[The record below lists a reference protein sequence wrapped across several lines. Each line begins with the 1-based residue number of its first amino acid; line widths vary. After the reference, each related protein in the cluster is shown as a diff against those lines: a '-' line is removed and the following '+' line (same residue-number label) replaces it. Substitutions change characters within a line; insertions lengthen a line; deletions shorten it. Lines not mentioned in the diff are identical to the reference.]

1 MEPLLKNWQT
11 HDFTVKMLDW
21 SAVRGSRLAHTCR
34 RCERRFSRFTALAHG
49 VCAID
54 REGRNL
60 ESSVSSRWLSEV
72 CPRTSSE
79 SDNQDRKRLREPTA
93 Q

>member
-1 MEPLLKNWQT
+1 MDPWVKNWDT

-21 SAVRGSRLAHTCR
+21 SAVRGSRLAHSCR
-34 RCERRFSRFTALAHG
+34 RCGRRFSRFTLLAHG

-54 REGRNL
+54 GQGRNL
-60 ESSVSSRWLSEV
+60 ENSVSTRWLGEA
-72 CPRTSSE
+72 CPRSTSDGDE
-79 SDNQDRKRLREPTA
+79 QDRKRLREPVA